1 MNTAKPTMQMYT
13 FVQDAFDFFND
24 RLFAGKLPPCLLTLQ
39 REKNAMGYFS
49 SNRWQGGSKQVIHE
63 IALNPSFF
71 ITHNPLELM
80 QTLVHEMVHLWQ
92 HEFGKPSHRA
102 YHNKEWA
109 DKMESI
115 GLMPSDT
122 GEPGGKRTG
131 QRMSDY
137 PIEGGAFYLQCVVF
151 AKMGYKLPFYD
162 RYAKK
167 DSSQIRHAAELMQAI
182 QTEAFLL
189 ADNTAE
195 IPTLISSLPYGDNEN
210 PPDTQQEGSKFDEQP
225 LPESDTVNTTT
236 ETPEDSAAAAS
247 LLRPL
252 SEQFDIDAVKLCEQ
266 REKEANA
273 KRKTVYRCQSCGDRA
288 WGKPTLNLWCGKC
301 QIPFVRLDESYAKN
315 ELEEFEN

>member
-1 MNTAKPTMQMYT
+1 MNAPKPTMQMYA
-13 FVQDAFDFFND
+13 FVQDAYDFFND

-39 REKNAMGYFS
+39 REKNTMGYFS
-49 SNRWQGGSKQVIHE
+49 SNRWQGGGKQVVHE
-63 IALNPSFF
+63 IALNPAFF
-71 ITHNPLELM
+71 ITHKPLELM

-102 YHNKEWA
+102 YHNTEWA
-109 DKMESI
+109 NKMESI

-162 RYAKK
+162 RYAKME
-167 DSSQIRHAAELMQAI
+167 STQIRHTSESVQVI
-182 QTEAFLL
+182 GTGVLL
-189 ADNTAE
+189 QADNLEELTAVE
-195 IPTLISSLPYGDNEN
+195 IPVDGEPPSTATMSPTVTEN
-210 PPDTQQEGSKFDEQP
+210 DVAD
-225 LPESDTVNTTT
+225 
-236 ETPEDSAAAAS
+236 DSAAVAS

-252 SEQFDIDAVKLCEQ
+252 SEQFDIDAAELCQ
-266 REKEANA
+266 QHEKEANA

-288 WGKPTLNLWCGKC
+288 WGKPSLDLWCGKC
-301 QIPFVRLDESYAKN
+301 KIPFVKLDDSYAKA
-315 ELEEFEN
+315 ETEDFEG

>member
-1 MNTAKPTMQMYT
+1 MNAPKPTMQMYT
-13 FVQDAFDFFND
+13 FVQDAYDFFND

-39 REKNAMGYFS
+39 REKNTMGYFS
-49 SNRWQGGSKQVIHE
+49 SNRWQGGGKQVVHE
-63 IALNPSFF
+63 IALNPAFF
-71 ITHNPLELM
+71 ITHKPLELM

-102 YHNKEWA
+102 YHNTEWA
-109 DKMESI
+109 NKMESI

-162 RYAKK
+162 RYAKME
-167 DSSQIRHAAELMQAI
+167 STQIRHTSESVQVMG
-182 QTEAFLL
+182 TGVLL
-189 ADNTAE
+189 QADNLEELTAVE
-195 IPTLISSLPYGDNEN
+195 IPVDGEPPSTATMSPTVTEN
-210 PPDTQQEGSKFDEQP
+210 DVAD
-225 LPESDTVNTTT
+225 
-236 ETPEDSAAAAS
+236 DSAAVAS

-252 SEQFDIDAVKLCEQ
+252 SEQFDIDAAELCQ
-266 REKEANA
+266 QHEKEANA

-288 WGKPTLNLWCGKC
+288 WGKPSLDLWCGKC
-301 QIPFVRLDESYAKN
+301 KIPFVKLDDSYAKA
-315 ELEEFEN
+315 ETEDFEG

>member
-1 MNTAKPTMQMYT
+1 MNAPKPTMQMYT
-13 FVQDAFDFFND
+13 FVQDAYDFFND

-39 REKNAMGYFS
+39 REKNTMGYFS
-49 SNRWQGGSKQVIHE
+49 SNRWQGGGKQVVHE
-63 IALNPSFF
+63 IALNPAFF
-71 ITHNPLELM
+71 ITHKPLELM

-102 YHNKEWA
+102 YHNTEWA
-109 DKMESI
+109 NKMESI

-162 RYAKK
+162 RYAKME
-167 DSSQIRHAAELMQAI
+167 STQIRHTSESVQVMG
-182 QTEAFLL
+182 TGVLL
-189 ADNTAE
+189 QADNLGELTAVE
-195 IPTLISSLPYGDNEN
+195 IPVDCEPPSTATMSPNVTEN
-210 PPDTQQEGSKFDEQP
+210 DVAD
-225 LPESDTVNTTT
+225 
-236 ETPEDSAAAAS
+236 DSAAVAS

-252 SEQFDIDAVKLCEQ
+252 SEQFDIDAAELCQ
-266 REKEANA
+266 QHEKEANA

-288 WGKPTLNLWCGKC
+288 WGKPSLDLWCGKC
-301 QIPFVRLDESYAKN
+301 KIPFVKLDDSYAKA
-315 ELEEFEN
+315 ETEDFEG

>member
-1 MNTAKPTMQMYT
+1 MNAPKPTMQMYT
-13 FVQDAFDFFND
+13 FVQDAYDFFND

-39 REKNAMGYFS
+39 REKNTMGYFS
-49 SNRWQGGSKQVIHE
+49 SNRWQGGGKQVVHE
-63 IALNPSFF
+63 IALNPAFF
-71 ITHNPLELM
+71 ITHKPLELM

-102 YHNKEWA
+102 YHNTEWA

-162 RYAKK
+162 RYAKME
-167 DSSQIRHAAELMQAI
+167 STQIRHTSESVQVMGI
-182 QTEAFLL
+182 GVFLQ
-189 ADNTAE
+189 ADNLGELTAVE
-195 IPTLISSLPYGDNEN
+195 IPVDGEPPSTATMSPTVKEN
-210 PPDTQQEGSKFDEQP
+210 DVAD
-225 LPESDTVNTTT
+225 
-236 ETPEDSAAAAS
+236 DSAAVTS

-252 SEQFDIDAVKLCEQ
+252 SEQFDIDAAELCQ
-266 REKEANA
+266 QHEKEANA

-288 WGKPTLNLWCGKC
+288 WGKPSLALWCGKC
-301 QIPFVRLDESYAKN
+301 KIPFVKLDDSYAKA
-315 ELEEFEN
+315 ETEDFEG

>member
-1 MNTAKPTMQMYT
+1 MNAPKPTMQMYT
-13 FVQDAFDFFND
+13 FVQDAYDFFND

-39 REKNAMGYFS
+39 REKNTMGYFS
-49 SNRWQGGSKQVIHE
+49 SNRWQGGGKQVVHE
-63 IALNPSFF
+63 IALNPAFF
-71 ITHNPLELM
+71 ITHKPLELM

-102 YHNKEWA
+102 YHNTEWA

-162 RYAKK
+162 RYAKME
-167 DSSQIRHAAELMQAI
+167 STQIRHTSESVQVMG
-182 QTEAFLL
+182 TGVLL
-189 ADNTAE
+189 QADNLEELTAVE
-195 IPTLISSLPYGDNEN
+195 IPVDGEPPSTAAMSPTVTEN
-210 PPDTQQEGSKFDEQP
+210 DVAD
-225 LPESDTVNTTT
+225 
-236 ETPEDSAAAAS
+236 DSAAVAS

-252 SEQFDIDAVKLCEQ
+252 SEQFDIDAAELCQ
-266 REKEANA
+266 QHEKEANA

-288 WGKPTLNLWCGKC
+288 WGKPSLDLWCGKC
-301 QIPFVRLDESYAKN
+301 KIPFVKLDDSYAKA
-315 ELEEFEN
+315 ETEDFEG

>member
-1 MNTAKPTMQMYT
+1 MNAPKPTMQMYT
-13 FVQDAFDFFND
+13 FVQDAYDFFND

-39 REKNAMGYFS
+39 REKNTMGYFS
-49 SNRWQGGSKQVIHE
+49 SNRWQGGGKQVVHE
-63 IALNPSFF
+63 IALNPAFF
-71 ITHNPLELM
+71 ITHKPLELM

-102 YHNKEWA
+102 YHNTEWA

-162 RYAKK
+162 RYAKME
-167 DSSQIRHAAELMQAI
+167 STQIRHTSESVQVMG
-182 QTEAFLL
+182 TGVFLQ
-189 ADNTAE
+189 ADNLGELTAVE
-195 IPTLISSLPYGDNEN
+195 IPVDGEPPSTATMSPTVMEN
-210 PPDTQQEGSKFDEQP
+210 DVAD
-225 LPESDTVNTTT
+225 
-236 ETPEDSAAAAS
+236 DSAAVAS

-252 SEQFDIDAVKLCEQ
+252 SEQFDIDAAELCQ
-266 REKEANA
+266 QHEKEANA

-288 WGKPTLNLWCGKC
+288 WGKPSLDLWCGKC
-301 QIPFVRLDESYAKN
+301 KIPFVKLDDSYAKA
-315 ELEEFEN
+315 ETEDFEG